1 MVYLRSLQ
9 YTMSKNTSI
18 LLGTHF
24 EEFVV
29 RQVKSGKYSSVS
41 EVIRSALRLFE
52 FEETKKES
60 LIKELKKGERSGF
73 VPDFDRDAFMKD
85 LHRKHRPKG

>member
-1 MVYLRSLQ
+1 
-9 YTMSKNTSI
+9 MSKNTSI
-18 LLGTHF
+18 LLGEHF
-24 EEFVV
+24 EEFVA
-29 RQVKSGKYSSVS
+29 RQVKSGKYASVS

-73 VPDFDRDAFMKD
+73 LPNFERNDFLSE
-85 LHRKHRPKG
+85 LHRKHGRKG